1 MKLFF
6 IHEVSYEDKVIFEM
20 HEFPEILASR
30 SHDIYFYDFP
40 ERASKLKFP
49 RSDRKRRISGRVH
62 QESRLNLISPRT
74 ISHGIF
80 QRLSVLPFSFFDLH
94 HQLKSIRPNV
104 IVTYAVPTYGLQIL
118 LIAKFLRIPVV
129 YRAIDV
135 SHMIRESKLNSLVNT
150 LEGIIIK
157 KSDYISCNNVAMKDY
172 VISRGAIPRKVVINY
187 APVDFAHF
195 RSSMNLEKID
205 LKNLFFLGTLFSF
218 TGLEEFILAA
228 DRDQLFKE
236 GYTLTIV
243 GSGERYESLN
253 SLVKSLNLGDK
264 VRFTGMIP
272 YADLSVYLNE
282 AGIALNPFVKST
294 LTDIALPHKVIQYAA
309 AERPIVSTPL
319 DGLKGLFDKDQTIF
333 WASTPKEMVQKIRD
347 INNMQL
353 KDLKSR
359 INLQT
364 ESLKSKLELSAVI
377 ESFESVLNTAS
388 EGVL

>member
-40 ERASKLKFP
+40 ERASKSKFP
-49 RSDRKRRISGRVH
+49 RSNRKRRISGRVH

-80 QRLSVLPFSFFDLH
+80 QRLSVLPFSFFDLL
-94 HQLKSIRPNV
+94 HQLKSIRPDV
-104 IVTYAVPTYGLQIL
+104 IITYAVPTYGLQIL
-118 LIAKFLRIPVV
+118 LIAKLLRIPVV

-135 SHMIRESKLNSLVNT
+135 SHMIRESKLNGLINT
-150 LEGIIIK
+150 LEGIVIK

-172 VISRGAIPRKVVINY
+172 VISRGATPRKVIINY

-195 RSSMNLEKID
+195 RSSVNLEKID

-253 SLVKSLNLGDK
+253 SLVKSLNLGGK

-364 ESLKSKLELSAVI
+364 ESLKSKLELGVVI